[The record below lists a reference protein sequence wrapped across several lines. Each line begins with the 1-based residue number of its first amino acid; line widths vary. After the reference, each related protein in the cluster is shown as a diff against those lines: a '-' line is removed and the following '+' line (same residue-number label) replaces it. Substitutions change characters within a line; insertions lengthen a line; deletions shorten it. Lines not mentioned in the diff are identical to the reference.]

1 MPRYT
6 VTYEVYIE
14 ATSDAHAFSKA
25 QLIAKNQ
32 NAIHGHQDWS
42 ASKLHSTPFASM
54 DTKEIDM
61 LPLKYAALDRE
72 FPPTE
77 SDDLPF

>member
-1 MPRYT
+1 MTRYT

-32 NAIHGHQDWS
+32 NAIHGHQDWK
-42 ASKLHSTPFASM
+42 ATKLHSTPFASM

-61 LPLKYAALDRE
+61 LPLKYAALDKA
-72 FPPTE
+72 FP
-77 SDDLPF
+77 DNDLPF